1 MAVWDG
7 IRGWQEIQEGNGWVG
22 ALFIT
27 SGITSLVAMA
37 AFTKFGALIFGAS
50 ATGVGIIL
58 VVLVIAIAV
67 LIEIFKDNKIQDW
80 MERCYFG
87 SFDKDER
94 YHDPKRELSELELAL
109 NGMGG

>member
-1 MAVWDG
+1 
-7 IRGWQEIQEGNGWVG
+7 
-22 ALFIT
+22 
-27 SGITSLVAMA
+27 MA

-50 ATGVGIIL
+50 STGVGIIW

-87 SFDKDER
+87 KFDEDDR
-94 YHDPKRELSELELAL
+94 YHDPKKELSELELAL
-109 NGMGG
+109 SDMEG